1 MTVNAIR
8 RRNNQRGLT
17 AGADLPPPMSL
28 RNLKGSVVL
37 EVPQEDVVQL
47 MMSNIEDIDG
57 LSGGNSESMQDLY
70 QAIRRRST
78 QRGSTVGADLAS
90 GLSSGNRNGSVVLDV
105 PQEHIAQLM
114 MSNIEDMED
123 LSWRNSES
131 MQDFYQA
138 RRISQ
143 LGAFATRTQ
152 RKSNL
157 SAIMEKATDRDESIS
172 EATNRD
178 DLEEGSQS
186 AAQDEDGS
194 FMSEYGE
201 YMIERV

>member
-8 RRNNQRGLT
+8 RRNNRRGLT
-17 AGADLPPPMSL
+17 AGADLPPPVSL
-28 RNLKGSVVL
+28 HNVKGSVTFD
-37 EVPQEDVVQL
+37 VPREDVAQL
-47 MMSNIEDIDG
+47 MTSHIEDIEG
-57 LSGGNSESMQDLY
+57 LSWRNSESVRDLY
-70 QAIRRRST
+70 QAIRSRST

-131 MQDFYQA
+131 MEDLYQA
-138 RRISQ
+138 RRTSQ
-143 LGAFATRTQ
+143 LGAFTTRTQ
-152 RKSNL
+152 L
-157 SAIMEKATDRDESIS
+157 QKATNGDESIS
-172 EATNRD
+172 EATNED
-178 DLEEGSQS
+178 DLEEGSQPA
-186 AAQDEDGS
+186 AAQDEDRS